1 MDKNKNLEFVKICK
15 VLLLANLLCE
25 LEDSMFYIV
34 NWSVKDKTV
43 NELSDS

>member
-1 MDKNKNLEFVKICK
+1 MNY
-15 VLLLANLLCE
+15 LLCE